1 LGQGDLA
8 HYFRDVNDHLHRVVS
23 RIEIQRELLSEVL
36 DVNLAHISVQQ
47 NEDMR
52 TIAGWAAMAAVPTML
67 AGIWGM
73 NFVHMPELDEWWGY
87 PMALGLIGLG
97 AGLVYRYLRRR
108 GWI

>member
-1 LGQGDLA
+1 
-8 HYFRDVNDHLHRVVS
+8 
-23 RIEIQRELLSEVL
+23 
-36 DVNLAHISVQQ
+36 
-47 NEDMR
+47 
-52 TIAGWAAMAAVPTML
+52 ML

-73 NFVHMPELDEWWGY
+73 NFVDMPELDEWWGY

>member
-1 LGQGDLA
+1 
-8 HYFRDVNDHLHRVVS
+8 
-23 RIEIQRELLSEVL
+23 
-36 DVNLAHISVQQ
+36 
-47 NEDMR
+47 MR